1 MLKRYRILEMVQDS
15 DTPEHNNSGSDDDTP
30 APRVVT
36 TKMAQTALGDVINFF
51 EANPAYSDKHLTQ

>member
-1 MLKRYRILEMVQDS
+1 MVKDR
-15 DTPEHNNSGSDDDTP
+15 DTPEHNNSESDDDTP

-36 TKMAQTALGDVINFF
+36 TKMAQTALGDVINFV